1 MENNTK
7 IDHII
12 KANFEKIINEE
23 KSDSFNIN
31 FGKLLHEEIKLCQK
45 IKNNERL
52 ADFKDKF
59 QCIFKFINNKDLFE
73 ENYRKLLQ
81 KTRRKQNR

>member
-73 ENYRKLLQ
+73 
-81 KTRRKQNR
+81 